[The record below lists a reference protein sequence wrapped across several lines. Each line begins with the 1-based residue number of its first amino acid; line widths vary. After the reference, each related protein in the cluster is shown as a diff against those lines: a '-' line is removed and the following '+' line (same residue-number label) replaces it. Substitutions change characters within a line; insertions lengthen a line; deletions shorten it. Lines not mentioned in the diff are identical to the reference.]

1 MREKGTILVIMIR
14 YCPMPWAIGNGL
26 FVLTPRQSIE
36 SVKFWQVMLADLY
49 VVSP

>member
-1 MREKGTILVIMIR
+1 
-14 YCPMPWAIGNGL
+14 MPC
-26 FVLTPRQSIE
+26 VLTPRQSIE